1 MKTKLAKLFEEEL
14 NYFLEMHYEMED
26 YYNISFAHNY
36 FHGFDA
42 FNVAELEAMD
52 YFTGLDSSLLGVFRV
67 VLPKFNIDFDF

>member
-1 MKTKLAKLFEEEL
+1 
-14 NYFLEMHYEMED
+14 MED

-52 YFTGLDSSLLGVFRV
+52 YFTGLDSSLVGVFRV
-67 VLPKFNIDFDF
+67 VLPKFNIEFDF